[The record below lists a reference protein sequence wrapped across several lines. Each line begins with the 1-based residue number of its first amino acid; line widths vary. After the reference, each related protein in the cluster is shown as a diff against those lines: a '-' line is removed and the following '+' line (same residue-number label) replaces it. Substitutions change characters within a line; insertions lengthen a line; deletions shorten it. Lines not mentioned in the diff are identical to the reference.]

1 MSNNEPDFTLLSH
14 LLTDMKTELLNARR
28 SKCNPDW
35 IQKPFTPAY
44 SKIYCICEGEG
55 RMTVGGRELFPRPGQ
70 LVFAPAGLVQSFS
83 VTDPEHTYTMD
94 WCHFTSDLN
103 WTGLFSLFKLPYCLT
118 AQDPSEA
125 VALFERLADE
135 HGARKGPAS
144 SIRIE
149 AALLSVI
156 ACYLEQAAAAVSG
169 EEQTSLSYRHSKLG
183 AVLDFIDAHLAEE
196 MTIAE
201 LADIVH
207 HHPNYF
213 VRFFKRQLGTTPM
226 TYIYERRLEKAKR
239 LIASTDMPI
248 GEVAQATGFH
258 DIFHLSKNFKK
269 SVGIAPTEYRSLS
282 RGLQLPSE

>member
-1 MSNNEPDFTLLSH
+1 MSNNEPDFSLLSH
-14 LLTDMKTELLNARR
+14 LLKDMKTELLNARW

-44 SKIYCICEGEG
+44 SKIYYICEGEG
-55 RMTVGGRELFPRPGQ
+55 RMTVGGQELFPLPGQ

-83 VTDPEHTYTMD
+83 VIDPAQTYTMY

-118 AQDPSEA
+118 AQEPSEA
-125 VALFERLADE
+125 IALFERLADE
-135 HGARKGPAS
+135 HNAKKGPAR

-149 AALLSVI
+149 AALLGVI
-156 ACYLEQAAAAVSG
+156 ACYLEQAVLRQK
-169 EEQTSLSYRHSKLG
+169 EQAGLSFRHSKLG
-183 AVLDFIDAHLAEE
+183 EVLDYIDAHLAEE
-196 MTIAE
+196 ITIAE

-226 TYIYERRLEKAKR
+226 TYIYERRLEKAKQ
-239 LIASTDMPI
+239 LIGSTDMTI

-258 DIFHLSKNFKK
+258 DLFHLSKNFKK